1 MSEHLGNVYEEGE
14 LDPEAT
20 IRTFHRLPAW
30 RSPHEVESGSPEL
43 PERPM
48 PSLDALILQLLK
60 ARDFEEAARATLV
73 AMLSA
78 AEHGLASSA
87 LAGKA
92 RLLRGVLHLRPDDSY
107 QRLFGI
113 EHPAG
118 AHVDG
123 TGYLTS
129 ANVWRW
135 VSQHRTAVSINV
147 KTGTLHTWLAAGA
160 SSPEKLRGATGFPG
174 SETRDRM
181 IQREAT
187 HVHVVPVGFPQGSS
201 IIGMISL
208 EAHLRAPPGADE
220 LWEHCRAALDTM
232 ASVAAPYLC
241 SLPLSRKQE
250 PLADGMAPVVGAS
263 TAGMMRILSVFSRQ
277 GETILLSG
285 PTGVGKSRLARWCH
299 AQSPR
304 RDHAFETVRL
314 LSVPEELQ
322 MAELMGWRRGAFTS
336 AVRDT
341 PGALERAE
349 KGTLFI
355 DEIDKLSLKA
365 QAGLLQVL
373 EERRY
378 RPLGDSASERRAD
391 VRFIVSTNVDLHA
404 AVRAGDFREDLYYRI
419 NVLPVRVPSLEDR
432 LDELPPWAEH
442 MFLRRHAESGGVGQP
457 RIADDAM
464 ELLQRTPWPGN
475 LRQLDNIV
483 RRAYAIMIADPG
495 DAASP
500 TMLLRRHVAHA
511 LGYELRPEALG
522 LIATLWRAA
531 RAFVD
536 EAEHRESS
544 GSRLSLDLADAF
556 RGLVLCAAIGRD
568 QGLDAAFLLLDQ
580 ASLLRSRNHH
590 RLLRRELERVRA
602 LIDAVPGDVDPALA
616 TQLEKPDSPVD

>member
-1 MSEHLGNVYEEGE
+1 MSSLG
-14 LDPEAT
+14 
-20 IRTFHRLPAW
+20 
-30 RSPHEVESGSPEL
+30 
-43 PERPM
+43 
-48 PSLDALILQLLK
+48 ALILHLLEAK
-60 ARDFEEAARATLV
+60 DFEEAAKLTLV
-73 AMLSA
+73 AMLAA
-78 AEHGLASSA
+78 AEEGLARSP

-113 EHPAG
+113 EHPHG
-118 AHVDG
+118 ERVEG

-135 VSQHRTAVSINV
+135 VSAHRTAVSINV
-147 KTGTLHTWLAAGA
+147 KTGTLRTWLAEGA
-160 SSPEKLRGATGFPG
+160 SEPEKLRGSTGFPG
-174 SETRDRM
+174 TETRDRM
-181 IQREAT
+181 IQRQAT
-187 HVHVVPVGFPQGSS
+187 HVHVVPVRFPPDGN

-208 EAHLRAPPGADE
+208 EAHWRAPPGADII
-220 LWEHCRAALDTM
+220 WDDCRAALDSM
-232 ASVAAPYLC
+232 ASAAAPYLN
-241 SLPLSRKQE
+241 SLPLSRKE
-250 PLADGMAPVVGAS
+250 DPPADSLAPVIGAA

-277 GETILLSG
+277 DETILLSG

-304 RDHAFETVRL
+304 RGQAFETVRL
-314 LSVPEELQ
+314 LSVPEDLQ
-322 MAELMGWRRGAFTS
+322 MAEFMGWRRGAFTG

-378 RPLGDSASERRAD
+378 RPLGDNANERRAD

-419 NVLPVRVPSLEDR
+419 NVLPVRLASLEER

-442 MFLRRHAESGGVGQP
+442 MFLRRHAESGGGGAP
-457 RIADDAM
+457 RITEEAM
-464 ELLQRTPWPGN
+464 ALLLHTPWPGN

-483 RRAYAIMIADPG
+483 RRAYAIMIADRG

-500 TMLLRRHVAHA
+500 ATLSRRHVEHA

-522 LIATLWRAA
+522 LVATLWRAA

-536 EAEHRESS
+536 EAERREAS
-544 GSRLSLDLADAF
+544 GVRLSIDLADAF
-556 RGLVLCAAIGRD
+556 RGLVLCAAIERRRD
-568 QGLDAAFLLLDQ
+568 RDAAFVLLDQ
-580 ASLLRSRNHH
+580 ASLLRGRNHH
-590 RLLRRELERVRA
+590 RVLLRELERVRG
-602 LIDAVPGDVDPALA
+602 LIEAVPGEVDPAVSAL
-616 TQLEKPDSPVD
+616 LENPDGFSD

>member
-1 MSEHLGNVYEEGE
+1 MS
-14 LDPEAT
+14 
-20 IRTFHRLPAW
+20 
-30 RSPHEVESGSPEL
+30 
-43 PERPM
+43 
-48 PSLDALILQLLK
+48 SLDALIHHLLE
-60 ARDFEEAARATLV
+60 ARDFEDAAKATLV
-73 AMLSA
+73 AMLAA
-78 AEHGLASSA
+78 AEEPLARSP
-87 LAGKA
+87 LAGKG

-113 EHPAG
+113 EHPHG
-118 AHVDG
+118 ERVDG

-135 VSQHRTAVSINV
+135 VSEHRTSVSINV
-147 KTGTLHTWLAAGA
+147 KSGTLRTWLASGA
-160 SSPEKLRGATGFPG
+160 SEPEKLRGSTGGFPG
-174 SETRDRM
+174 TATRDRM
-181 IQREAT
+181 IQRQAT
-187 HVHVVPVGFPQGSS
+187 HVHVVPVRFPPAGNL
-201 IIGMISL
+201 IGMISL
-208 EAHLRAPPGADE
+208 EAHVRAPPEADVF
-220 LWEHCRAALDTM
+220 WEGCRAALDLM
-232 ASVAAPYLC
+232 ASAAAPYLN
-241 SLPLSRKQE
+241 SLPLSRKE
-250 PLADGMAPVVGAS
+250 DPPADSLAPVIGAS

-277 GETILLSG
+277 DETILLSG

-299 AQSPR
+299 TQSPR
-304 RDHAFETVRL
+304 RGQAFETVRL
-314 LSVPEELQ
+314 LSVPEDLQ
-322 MAELMGWRRGAFTS
+322 MAELMGWRRGAFTG

-378 RPLGDSASERRAD
+378 RPLGDNANERRAD

-419 NVLPVRVPSLEDR
+419 NVLPVRLASLEER

-442 MFLRRHAESGGVGQP
+442 MFLRRHAESGGGGGP
-457 RIADDAM
+457 RIAKEAM
-464 ELLQRTPWPGN
+464 EMLLRTPWPGN

-500 TMLLRRHVAHA
+500 ATLYRRHVEQA
-511 LGYELRPEALG
+511 LGYELRPEARG
-522 LIATLWRAA
+522 LVATLWDAA

-536 EAEHRESS
+536 EAERREPS
-544 GSRLSLDLADAF
+544 GGRLSLDLADAF
-556 RGLVLCAAIGRD
+556 RGLVLCAAIERRRD
-568 QGLDAAFLLLDQ
+568 RDAAFVLLDQ

-590 RLLRRELERVRA
+590 RVLLRELERVRG
-602 LIDAVPGDVDPALA
+602 LIEAVPGEVDPAVSAL
-616 TQLEKPDSPVD
+616 LENPDGSSD